1 MRASR
6 YPRYWDFNL
15 VRVERDPGLSVEE
28 LIAIADEHLR
38 GLAHRRIDFDLA
50 RWGDPLRAAF
60 EARGW
65 AAERLLWMRH
75 TGPAPRAAEA
85 GIEEVAYE
93 YTRELRSAWHREDFP
108 DHTEIAY
115 QHEARE
121 VAIRRG
127 ARVFAVHDGS
137 RAVGFAQLEAAGA
150 AAEIAQLY
158 VHPCYRGRGRG
169 TLLTSSTIAAA
180 GAVADL
186 WICADD
192 EDRAKNLYSRL
203 GFRPVASIL
212 QFTRM
217 P

>member
-15 VRVERDPGLSVEE
+15 LRVERDPGLGVEE
-28 LIAIADEHLR
+28 LIAIADEHLQ

-50 RWGDPLRAAF
+50 HWGDPLRTAF
-60 EARGW
+60 ETRGW

-75 TGPAPRAAEA
+75 AEPAPRAAEA
-85 GIEEVAYE
+85 GIEEVAYQ
-93 YTRELRSAWHREDFP
+93 YTHQLRSAWHREDFP
-108 DHTEIAY
+108 DHTEVAY
-115 QHEARE
+115 QHEAHE

-127 ARVFAVHDGS
+127 ARVFVIHDGS
-137 RAVGFAQLEAAGA
+137 QPVGFAQLEAAGA
-150 AAEIAQLY
+150 AAEITQLY
-158 VHPCYRGRGRG
+158 VLPCYRGRGRG
-169 TLLTSSTIAAA
+169 TLLASSTVAEA
-180 GAVADL
+180 GEVADL

-203 GFRPVASIL
+203 GFRPVSSVL
-212 QFTRM
+212 HFTRM